1 MLFCHRGSKAST
13 PPSPSQKPH
22 EPSTPCYRNSQIN
35 NVDAEEWNLPSI
47 LTAGSLDELTA
58 SNSLLPQAPVMPPIL
73 EAQLETLSSREAN
86 IKTNGSIDRSSSN
99 RRSQQMLSSAS
110 MHSLVSSATSQDYN
124 RGLGSKKG
132 GSASILSN
140 VVDGN
145 LSLPITHKKHPHYS
159 GRSLLSLS
167 HHRSGS
173 NTLRKLRS
181 LDVQQFSSLLDFEE
195 RYNDPWVGSI
205 TLRRTV
211 KPNLENERHRE
222 NSLFLSILEAKGLH
236 NKRRYYCDVCLDRT
250 LYARTTSKQSTSN
263 SIFWAEEFDLN
274 NLPDVS
280 ILTVSLYLEADGGK
294 DGRKGLLTRSNN
306 KKSSKKPQN
315 RLVGFVTL
323 PVTNLCARNPS
334 QTWLTL
340 QPPGNADSMN
350 PMLISSN
357 EIGGGNFTIGS
368 NNSTGF
374 ISTTSSDNAPHGT
387 GVQLRVSVRYKSV
400 VILPISV
407 YIPLHTLV
415 QENGIEM
422 TEWFEHLI
430 PLKLKEEVASCLV
443 NLHERGGTATAFL
456 TELVVRE
463 VSDLENE
470 SMTFRSN
477 TMATKAVESYI
488 KLVGKEYL
496 HNLLYRYIQ
505 RVLTCPDTWEVDPS
519 KLSHSNLSGGSLL
532 SSDGRGTSSTA
543 TMIIQ
548 DYCSRKRVSSTN
560 SSYSDAPENGL
571 SRLAVLNNGRVAQPG
586 SLVYS
591 QTQLLQHLDLVW
603 EAVCASLPNFPKSL
617 LDVFSSFRA
626 ALEPSKGAEFCDKL
640 ISACIFLRF
649 VCPAILTPSL
659 FGLASTF
666 PGESNCQRNL
676 TLIAKSLQS
685 LANLSTFGDK
695 ESFMRFMNAY
705 VEVQIPV
712 MRKFLRDISSLPGV
726 LENSSVEHIT
736 SPVASTIDCGY
747 ELACLQNIC
756 QELINPPGGQRNAS
770 TTSSVFPSENTPS
783 TEFLPPSLSHLPEII
798 ENLENLK
805 NGTGLPSSDFIESR
819 VTTDSAYASVDST
832 KRLPAPPMAYA
843 TSSSVKSAILN
854 PQSPMEEFKVD
865 FSSSTVPQ
873 QSIPDLNTIGS
884 PITKPR
890 AVRPTTVRLPGSGGY
905 QHQSSLSDVVMTS
918 SKGTTPFGDDEA
930 DDRVTVRELLNASVF
945 RQNSGAGRQDV
956 DYDDPYTDEVYDSTH
971 TSRRRTIYDAPYEG
985 ENKSCGSGGQ
995 MTSSSGASPVHTL
1008 QFPSPPHSAFSLYR
1022 RPVVPNS
1029 PGSEL
1034 QQVECFTSS
1043 PSVAPPAPPQIKTLT
1058 ISRSSSG
1065 IASAEQFSPR
1075 RNHQHHRN
1083 HHHHAA
1089 VARGPLKATTTTLS
1103 NSENIILEPRPNSII
1118 THFKPHLSRSSTASS
1133 SLINNNKQES
1143 PTTATQHHYPYR
1155 QVINNISL
1163 ASNHPPPSTATSLIG
1178 TPIQSTTLQ
1187 QNMSSSAV
1195 GASLI
1200 PMDYDL
1206 GDYYAGSVVTDD
1218 MAAIGIN
1225 SNSWYLEPDSSS
1237 RRQLSFKKYSEQSKT
1252 KGYSQTQPV
1261 LAENEQILTSTLEE
1275 LGDAVAWLERERNDL
1290 LNMQERHLSNNRSR
1304 SRPTQSPNY
1313 TPLTLPSKCS
1323 PSLTIPAPAVFEI
1336 SPTASKTTQ
1345 LRLHPHTST
1354 PSLHR
1359 VHYNPDE
1366 PSVLTQ
1372 STNSL
1377 IEPIHPQHKAHRS
1390 AVSKTFTLTRSG
1402 SASVSPRRSREGSES
1417 SDTHP
1422 SAPVWRPRT
1431 TTLVLSKPSAPGVA
1445 TTVVGINGA
1454 LHRSSP
1460 QTPVGIRR
1468 SSNRNDGSDELEYVV
1483 RHPHRPRPHP
1493 PSYVSTSNCNI
1504 FTPKNPSRNQS
1515 PSQSSTTRR
1524 GAGDDGGGGGGGVYI
1539 LSSSPLIS

>member
-1 MLFCHRGSKAST
+1 MLLK
-13 PPSPSQKPH
+13 
-22 EPSTPCYRNSQIN
+22 
-35 NVDAEEWNLPSI
+35 
-47 LTAGSLDELTA
+47 
-58 SNSLLPQAPVMPPIL
+58 
-73 EAQLETLSSREAN
+73 
-86 IKTNGSIDRSSSN
+86 
-99 RRSQQMLSSAS
+99 
-110 MHSLVSSATSQDYN
+110 
-124 RGLGSKKG
+124 
-132 GSASILSN
+132 
-140 VVDGN
+140 
-145 LSLPITHKKHPHYS
+145 
-159 GRSLLSLS
+159 
-167 HHRSGS
+167 
-173 NTLRKLRS
+173 
-181 LDVQQFSSLLDFEE
+181 
-195 RYNDPWVGSI
+195 RY
-205 TLRRTV
+205 
-211 KPNLENERHRE
+211 
-222 NSLFLSILEAKGLH
+222 
-236 NKRRYYCDVCLDRT
+236 
-250 LYARTTSKQSTSN
+250 
-263 SIFWAEEFDLN
+263 

-280 ILTVSLYLEADGGK
+280 ILTVSLYLEADGNGR

-306 KKSSKKPQN
+306 KKSSKKSQN

-323 PVTNLCARNPS
+323 PVTNLCTRNPS

-340 QPPGNADSMN
+340 QPPANADSMN

-357 EIGGGNFTIGS
+357 EIGGGNFTVGA
-368 NNSTGF
+368 NNSSTGF
-374 ISTTSSDNAPHGT
+374 ISTTNCNNTPNGT

-400 VILPISV
+400 VILPLSV

-443 NLHERGGTATAFL
+443 NLHERGGTAAAFL

-505 RVLTCPDTWEVDPS
+505 RVLTCPDTWEVDPN
-519 KLSHSNLSGGSLL
+519 KLSHSNISGGSLL
-532 SSDGRGTSSTA
+532 SPDGRGTSSTA

-548 DYCSRKRVSSTN
+548 DYCSRKRISSTS

-626 ALEPSKGAEFCDKL
+626 ALEPSRGAEFCDKL

-705 VEVQIPV
+705 VDVQIPV
-712 MRKFLRDISSLPGV
+712 MRKFLRDISSLPGG
-726 LENSSVEHIT
+726 LEGSATERVT
-736 SPVASTIDCGY
+736 SPVASNIDCGY

-756 QELINPPGGQRNAS
+756 QELFNPPPDRQRNAS
-770 TTSSVFPSENTPS
+770 TTSSVFPSGNTSS
-783 TEFLPPSLSHLPEII
+783 TEFLPPSLSRLPEII
-798 ENLENLK
+798 DNLENLK
-805 NGTGLPSSDFIESR
+805 NGTGLPSSDFTESR
-819 VTTDSAYASVDST
+819 ATTDSAYASVDST

-854 PQSPMEEFKVD
+854 PQSPMEEFKGD
-865 FSSSTVPQ
+865 FSSSTVPR
-873 QSIPDLNTIGS
+873 QSIPDLKTLGS

-890 AVRPTTVRLPGSGGY
+890 AVRPTTVRIPESSAY
-905 QHQSSLSDVVMTS
+905 QHQSLLSDVVTTS
-918 SKGTTPFGDDEA
+918 SKRTTPFGEDEA

-945 RQNSGAGRQDV
+945 RRNSGAGRHDV
-956 DYDDPYTDEVYDSTH
+956 DYDDPYIDEVYDSTH
-971 TSRRRTIYDAPYEG
+971 TSRRRSIYDAPYEG

-1029 PGSEL
+1029 PGSEV
-1034 QQVECFTSS
+1034 QQAECPISS
-1043 PSVAPPAPPQIKTLT
+1043 PSVAPPAHPQMKTLA

-1075 RNHQHHRN
+1075 RNYQQHRN
-1083 HHHHAA
+1083 HHHHHHAT
-1089 VARGPLKATTTTLS
+1089 VARGPLKATTTTMSS
-1103 NSENIILEPRPNSII
+1103 NENIILEPRPNSII

-1133 SLINNNKQES
+1133 SLITNNKQES
-1143 PTTATQHHYPYR
+1143 PTSATQHHYPYR
-1155 QVINNISL
+1155 QVINTSL
-1163 ASNHPPPSTATSLIG
+1163 ASNHPHPPPPPATTSLIG
-1178 TPIQSTTLQ
+1178 TPMQSTATQ
-1187 QNMSSSAV
+1187 QKMSSSAI
-1195 GASLI
+1195 GPSLI

-1206 GDYYAGSVVTDD
+1206 GDYYAGAVATDD
-1218 MAAIGIN
+1218 MATVGIN
-1225 SNSWYLEPDSSS
+1225 SNSWYLEPDSSGDGGGGSSSS
-1237 RRQLSFKKYSEQSKT
+1237 RRHLSVKKHNEQSEAR
-1252 KGYSQTQPV
+1252 GYVHTQPV
-1261 LAENEQILTSTLEE
+1261 LAENEHILTSTLEE

-1304 SRPTQSPNY
+1304 SRPTQSPSL
-1313 TPLTLPSKCS
+1313 TIPPLTLPSKCG

-1336 SPTASKTTQ
+1336 SPTVSKTTQ

-1366 PSVLTQ
+1366 SPALTQ

-1377 IEPIHPQHKAHRS
+1377 IEPIHPQYKAHRS

-1422 SAPVWRPRT
+1422 SAPVWRPKT
-1431 TTLVLSKPSAPGVA
+1431 TTLVLNKPSAPGVA
-1445 TTVVGINGA
+1445 TTVVGFNGA

-1468 SSNRNDGSDELEYVV
+1468 LSNRNDCSDEPEYVV

-1515 PSQSSTTRR
+1515 PSQSSSTRR
-1524 GAGDDGGGGGGGVYI
+1524 SAGGGGGGSGVYI